1 MRFYRIFLTLFVL
14 FAPVHMFADDV
25 GDKAKQDADTVH
37 QKQQQDENKIH
48 QKQKRDANKI
58 HQKQKQDVK
67 AGYKEV
73 TQTEHQAGEDVK
85 ESTR

>member
-14 FAPVHMFADDV
+14 VAPVQMFADDA

-37 QKQQQDENKIH
+37 QKQQQD
-48 QKQKRDANKI
+48 ANKI
-58 HQKQKQDVK
+58 HQKQKQDAK
-67 AGYKEV
+67 AGDKEAP
-73 TQTEHQAGEDVK
+73 QTEHQAGEDVK